1 MFIGLSVQGKACQ
14 RSHASRSSVRIHNYK
29 DAFHSY
35 SLFQP
40 PHQDEIQY
48 HKNFQWKGVHTGT
61 VAVTVAVLIIVLQL
75 KQGKKNPALPFQ
87 LRRQAFFITPPK
99 IISSVLKYGLRQAL
113 QIFYQ
118 TWVSLMIPLGS
129 RSAALIEA

>member
-1 MFIGLSVQGKACQ
+1 MQGKACQ
-14 RSHASRSSVRIHNYK
+14 SSHASKSSVRIHNYK

-75 KQGKKNPALPFQ
+75 KQGGKNPALPFQ

-99 IISSVLKYGLRQAL
+99 IISLCFEVWFEASAPNLLSNLGLFDDPFRL
-113 QIFYQ
+113 PFRCIN
-118 TWVSLMIPLGS
+118 
-129 RSAALIEA
+129 